1 MLVVLVVH
9 QYRMKNPLM
18 PVKRLATTF
27 PVAALIAIICASSSG
42 FGLMELVQTAL
53 ATRSGPGHIALLFL
67 PEFGAAALTA
77 VLFGLIIP
85 TRFIP
90 LLAFAGLLM
99 LTLAAAIL
107 TEVAGD
113 SGAAVA
119 LAAGLIGLGVGASV
133 SPSLFIAGLSLRSAE
148 IQRVF
153 ALIELLRGVAA
164 FLFAPLLLYTAVVA
178 ANAKPEGYAVAAWLC
193 LAITA
198 GAVLAVSVFVLGRG
212 RLQAPAPTSNAGSRR
227 TSLPG
232 THLRSSVSS
241 DAESRPRT
249 GAVRHAELGV
259 ARPQQQR
266 VYHRGARGHEPSDE
280 VTTSH
285 ERTSRP
291 NGARSPVRLL
301 QWSSAQRR

>member
-1 MLVVLVVH
+1 
-9 QYRMKNPLM
+9 M

-53 ATRSGPGHIALLFL
+53 ATRAGPEHIALFFL

-90 LLAFAGLLM
+90 LLAFAGLLV

-107 TEVAGD
+107 TEVAGE

-164 FLFAPLLLYTAVVA
+164 FLFAPLYTAAVA
-178 ANAKPEGYAVAAWLC
+178 ANAKPDGYAVAAWLC

-198 GAVLAVSVFVLGRG
+198 GGAILAVSVFVLGRG
-212 RLQAPAPTSNAGSRR
+212 RASRHQTSNAGSRR
-227 TSLPG
+227 TSLLG
-232 THLRSSVSS
+232 THLRS
-241 DAESRPRT
+241 
-249 GAVRHAELGV
+249 
-259 ARPQQQR
+259 
-266 VYHRGARGHEPSDE
+266 
-280 VTTSH
+280 
-285 ERTSRP
+285 
-291 NGARSPVRLL
+291 
-301 QWSSAQRR
+301 